1 MVKELINR
9 SFGEEKEEVINL
21 YEKYLL
27 AKEKDIVV
35 FGKEFYT
42 PNVWKWFEKNLQS
55 KSVKIES

>member
-42 PNVWKWFEKNLQS
+42 PNVWKWLK
-55 KSVKIES
+55 